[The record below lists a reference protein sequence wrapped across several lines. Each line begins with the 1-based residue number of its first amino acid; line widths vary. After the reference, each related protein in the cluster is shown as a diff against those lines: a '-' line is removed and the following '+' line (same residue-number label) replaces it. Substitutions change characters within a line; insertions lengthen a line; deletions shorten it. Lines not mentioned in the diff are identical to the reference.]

1 MIHGVESEA
10 DGVELSLDG
19 NDEGKSHCGLEQS
32 GQVKVS
38 AATKNHTPQEP
49 GHSNPKRDSRAPARA
64 GKLFAARLASPV
76 TSAPPPQLVCAAA
89 LAVAAQSQQKP
100 SRCLPPAVTAPA
112 RGQNI
117 FTPRQEMDLGDAIAE
132 HVQRNY
138 RVVEDEEMT
147 GYLRR
152 VGASLVRQLPDSEM
166 RYQFFLVDL
175 PEANAFALPG
185 GRIYVTR
192 KLVALART
200 EDELAGVLAHELG
213 HIASRQTAT
222 DMTRILREVL
232 GVTEVTDRRDIL
244 EKYNRLIENE
254 ARKPGAFR
262 RGDKHGEREQYEADQ
277 VGIYAMASAS
287 YDPQAFAAFWDR
299 LAETGGKTGGWFSDL
314 FGTTKPE
321 ARRLREI
328 LKNLSGLPAECIAPR
343 ASTATGEFERW
354 QAAVVNYTGV
364 GRTEALHDVASRKQL
379 EPPLRGDV
387 TRLRFSP
394 DGRYVLALD
403 DTGVNVL
410 TREPFAPL
418 FRIEAPEA
426 LSAQFTPDS
435 QSIVLHNA
443 ALRVETWNVNEA
455 KLKGARE
462 MYVKDGCMQSALAP
476 DGGTLACLEGN
487 YALSLYD
494 VASGAQVFQKKN
506 FFKPPF
512 SDLISMLF
520 MKILRD
526 VLEGGADIDV
536 LDAPEWVGMKF
547 SPDGRYFA
555 SGQRSVSFTLINTT
569 SEEVSAVI
577 FDLSTKTSV
586 PARGVLKKI
595 LSRNF
600 SFLGPDRIIG
610 HNPGDFRESA
620 IVSFPKGDMLE
631 QLPLVGSIEGVTH
644 GNYLLIRPVQGYAV
658 GVMDL
663 AAKKIMMA
671 NKQPALDGYGDLFVS
686 ERVNGE
692 LALYRVGQK
701 EMVSKVSL
709 PRNPLGRLRAAA
721 VSPDLRWLAISERT
735 RGAIWDLTKGERV
748 LHVRGFR
755 GAYVG
760 DDGITYADFPKY
772 EETERVIARL
782 DPSKR
787 EVKEHM
793 KMGDAS
799 ATQHGPSKREVKE
812 YMMMGNASATQHGPY
827 LVARKANGKDGSRL
841 SNITLDVRDARSG
854 ASLWT
859 KTFPKEAPGVWVD
872 ENHGSVVLSWP
883 VKAEAVK
890 AEAKLDA
897 ALAGRLAAL
906 KEKEGDYFLQTFDS
920 WTGRVTGSLLVETGK
935 GSFRIA
941 DVFVSGDW
949 VVIADTENRVLVYAL
964 AGGEP
969 KGKFF
974 GHRPTA
980 SRASNLLSVEN
991 ERGQLSV
998 YDLST
1003 MEKRDQFNFSS
1014 PVSLTQFSPD
1024 GRRLF
1029 VLTANQ
1035 TAYVLNLGASAKAAQ
1050 SP

>member
-1 MIHGVESEA
+1 LSNICAVPEA
-10 DGVELSLDG
+10 SGTAADKRAFFRRE
-19 NDEGKSHCGLEQS
+19 EEIFMKS
-32 GQVKVS
+32 
-38 AATKNHTPQEP
+38 
-49 GHSNPKRDSRAPARA
+49 DRAPSELFSERACLLLMTMLLACLPAR
-64 GKLFAARLASPV
+64 
-76 TSAPPPQLVCAAA
+76 
-89 LAVAAQSQQKP
+89 AVAAQQQQQQQQSP
-100 SRCLPPAVTAPA
+100 SSSSRCQPPAVSAPQ

-138 RVVEDEEMT
+138 RVVEDEEIT

-152 VGASLVRQLPDSEM
+152 VAATLVRQLPESEM
-166 RYQFFLVDL
+166 LYRFFLVDL
-175 PEANAFALPG
+175 PDANAFALPG

-192 KLVALART
+192 KLVALTRT

-222 DMTRILREVL
+222 DMTRIFREVL
-232 GVTEVTDRRDIL
+232 GVTQVTDRRDIFD
-244 EKYNRLIENE
+244 KYNQLVENE

-277 VGIYAMASAS
+277 VGIYAMASAG
-287 YDPQAFAAFWDR
+287 YDPQAFATFWDR

-328 LKNLSGLPAECIAPR
+328 LKNLSALPSECIVAR
-343 ASTATGEFERW
+343 AKVGAGEFEKW
-354 QAAVVNYTGV
+354 QAAVVNYTGL
-364 GRTEALHDVASRKQL
+364 GRREALHDVVFRKEL
-379 EPPLRGDV
+379 EPPLRGDI

-394 DGRYVLALD
+394 DGKYLLAQD

-443 ALRVETWNVNEA
+443 ALRVETWGVAEA
-455 KLKGARE
+455 KLKTARE
-462 MYVKDGCMQSALAP
+462 MYVREGCMQSALSP
-476 DGGTLACLEGN
+476 EGQTLACLDGS
-487 YALSLYD
+487 YALTLYD
-494 VASGAQVFQKKN
+494 VATGAQIFQKKN
-506 FFKPPF
+506 FFKPDF

-520 MKILRD
+520 MRILRD
-526 VLEGGADIDV
+526 IAEQGGGVDA

-555 SGQRSVSFTLINTT
+555 GGQRTISLTIMSTI
-569 SEEVSAVI
+569 SEESSALV

-586 PARGVLKKI
+586 NARGMLKKV
-595 LSRNF
+595 LSGKF
-600 SFLGPDRIIG
+600 AFLGPDRIIG
-610 HNPGDFRESA
+610 VNLEDFRKSA
-620 IVSFPKGDMLE
+620 ILSFPKGDVVE
-631 QLPLVGSIEGVTH
+631 QFPLGGSLDSVTL
-644 GNYLLIRPVQGYAV
+644 GNYVLIRPVEGYAV
-658 GVMDL
+658 GVMDI
-663 AAKKIMMA
+663 AAKKLLLA
-671 NKQPALDGYGDLFVS
+671 NKQPAIDVYGDVFAS

-692 LALYRVGQK
+692 LALYRTKLK
-701 EMVSKVSL
+701 EQISKVVL
-709 PRNPLGRLRAAA
+709 PRNPLGRLRAAS
-721 VSPDLRWLAISERT
+721 VSPDLKWLAVSERT
-735 RGAIWDLTKGERV
+735 RGAIWDLSKGERV

-760 DDGITYADFPKY
+760 DDGIVYADFPKY

-782 DPSKR
+782 NPSTR
-787 EVKEHM
+787 EVKEHTAP
-793 KMGDAS
+793 GDAG
-799 ATQHGPSKREVKE
+799 AAQ
-812 YMMMGNASATQHGPY
+812 YGPY
-827 LVARKANGKDGSRL
+827 LVARKANGKDGSL
-841 SNITLDVRDARSG
+841 SSNITLEVRDARTG

-859 KTFPKEAPGVWVD
+859 RSFLKEAPGVWVD
-872 ENHGSVVLSWP
+872 EQHDSVVLSWP

-890 AEAKLDA
+890 AETKTDA
-897 ALAGRLAAL
+897 ALSQRLAAL
-906 KEKEGDYFLQTFDS
+906 KEKEGDYFLQTLDAR
-920 WTGRVTGSLLVETGK
+920 TGRITGSLPVETGK

-941 DVFVSGDW
+941 DVFVAGEW

-974 GHRPTA
+974 GHRPAA
-980 SRASNLLSVEN
+980 SKESNLLSVEN
-991 ERGQLSV
+991 ERGQLTL

-1003 MEKRDQFNFSS
+1003 MQKRDQFTFSG
-1014 PVSLTQFSPD
+1014 PVSLAQFSAD
-1024 GRRLF
+1024 GKRLF

-1035 TAYVLNLGASAKAAQ
+1035 TAYVLNVNTAAKAQ
-1050 SP
+1050 MP